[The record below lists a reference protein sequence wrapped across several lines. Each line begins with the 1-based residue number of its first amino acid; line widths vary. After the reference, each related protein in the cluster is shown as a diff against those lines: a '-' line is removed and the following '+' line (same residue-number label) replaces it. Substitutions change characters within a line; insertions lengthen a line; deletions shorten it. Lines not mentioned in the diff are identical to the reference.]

1 MNINKINKAVELV
14 VVASSVVLSIGS
26 YIYYVFM

>member
-1 MNINKINKAVELV
+1 MNINKLNKVVELV
-14 VVASSVVLSIGS
+14 VAISSVVLSIAS

>member
-1 MNINKINKAVELV
+1 MNINKINKVVELV

>member
-1 MNINKINKAVELV
+1 MNINKLNEAVELV
-14 VVASSVVLSIGS
+14 VVALSVILSIGS

>member
-1 MNINKINKAVELV
+1 MNINKLNKAVELV
-14 VVASSVVLSIGS
+14 VVALSVILSIGS

>member
-1 MNINKINKAVELV
+1 MNINKLNEAVESA
-14 VVASSVVLSIGS
+14 VAALSVILSIGS

>member
-1 MNINKINKAVELV
+1 MSINKLNKVVEL
-14 VVASSVVLSIGS
+14 AIIGLSVILSIGS

>member
-1 MNINKINKAVELV
+1 MNINKLNKTVELV
-14 VVASSVVLSIGS
+14 VAISSVVLAIAS